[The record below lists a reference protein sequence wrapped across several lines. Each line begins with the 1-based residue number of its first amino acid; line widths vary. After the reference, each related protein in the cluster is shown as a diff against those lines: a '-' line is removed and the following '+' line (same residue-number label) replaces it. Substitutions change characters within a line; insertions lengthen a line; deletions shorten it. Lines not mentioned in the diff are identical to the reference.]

1 MKRSASPAYDGP
13 MVVSD
18 SGSTGAQSTRADIWV
33 WSVRFFKTRSLATAA
48 CKAGHVKVNGE
59 RAKPAQIV
67 RVGDEVR
74 VMTDREHIV
83 QVRGILTK
91 RVGAPLAR
99 AAYLDRTPA
108 LPPRV
113 EQPSAVQRERGRGR
127 PTKRDRRE
135 LDRLRG
141 RGG

>member
-1 MKRSASPAYDGP
+1 MAEATPQ
-13 MVVSD
+13 
-18 SGSTGAQSTRADIWV
+18 TTRADIWV

-48 CKAGHVKVNGE
+48 CKAGHVKVNGD
-59 RAKPAQIV
+59 RAKPAQVV

-74 VMTDREHIV
+74 VQTDREHIV
-83 QVRGILTK
+83 EVRGILTK
-91 RVGAPLAR
+91 RVGAPIAQE
-99 AAYLDRTPA
+99 AYLDKTPA

-113 EQPSAVQRERGRGR
+113 EQPSIVHRERGAGR

-141 RGG
+141 RG